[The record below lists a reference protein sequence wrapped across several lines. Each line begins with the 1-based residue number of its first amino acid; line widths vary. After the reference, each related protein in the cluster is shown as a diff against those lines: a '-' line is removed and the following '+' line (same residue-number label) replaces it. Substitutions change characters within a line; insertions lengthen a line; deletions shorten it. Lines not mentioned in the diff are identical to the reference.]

1 MRCPILTAK
10 CQALSSEIEVA
21 ICHFGS
27 LGWRLNMK
35 ASFSKRHG
43 FSQVDEAEI
52 AVREDAPQA
61 LQEYLIQLSYECGL
75 KPSGLREIICQTLK
89 VLPDK
94 QNWSETPNIHEEN
107 VQRLE
112 QCKWFKVYDVIERLD
127 DYFCNRNYD
136 GDVHEHFTT
145 ELNEFFIEHGIGW
158 KLIDGRIEMRGS
170 ESFEQVLN
178 SAKETEHQHGH
189 ITASKELH
197 QAIADLSRRPSPDP
211 TGAIQH
217 AMASLECVAR
227 QVTGDQQAT
236 LGRIMNDCRTLI
248 PAHWIRRLSK
258 LGRTRRSSDGTSRK
272 GANRPSRT
280 LNSLLACAPRS
291 AAT

>member
-1 MRCPILTAK
+1 
-10 CQALSSEIEVA
+10 
-21 ICHFGS
+21 
-27 LGWRLNMK
+27 MK
-35 ASFSKRHG
+35 DSFSRRHG
-43 FSQVDEAEI
+43 FSHVDEAEI
-52 AVREDAPQA
+52 TVREDAPQS

-75 KPSGLREIICQTLK
+75 KPSDLRKIICQTLK

-94 QNWSETPNIHEEN
+94 QNWSERPNIHEEN

-127 DYFCNRNYD
+127 DYLGDHNYD
-136 GDVHEHFTT
+136 SRVYEHFTT

-158 KLIDGRIEMRGS
+158 KLLGGRIEIRGS
-170 ESFEQVLN
+170 ESFEQVLT

-189 ITASKELH
+189 VTASKELH

-227 QVTGDQQAT
+227 QVTGHQQAT
-236 LGRIMNDCRTLI
+236 LGKIMNNSRTLI
-248 PAHWIRRLSK
+248 PAPLDQAVIKTWGYASK
-258 LGRTRRSSDGTSRK
+258 FGRHIQEGREPSFEDAELVVGLCASVSSYLIKKSK
-272 GANRPSRT
+272 
-280 LNSLLACAPRS
+280 
-291 AAT
+291 